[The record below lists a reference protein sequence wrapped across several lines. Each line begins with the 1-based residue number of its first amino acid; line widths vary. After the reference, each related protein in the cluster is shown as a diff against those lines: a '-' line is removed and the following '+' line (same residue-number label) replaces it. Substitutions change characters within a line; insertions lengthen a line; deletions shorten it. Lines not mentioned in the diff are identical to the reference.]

1 MRFIKKNFWTMLAM
15 IFVISLSFVSDAS
28 AQTFFVTTQG
38 KLIQLFQN
46 VKLVVFIIGGF
57 GLVAVAFAAIFGK
70 INWKWFA
77 GLAAGLAILAAA
89 AMAIEYVT
97 GTAGWEASNNQTVVD
112 TFGNI

>member
-15 IFVISLSFVSDAS
+15 IFVITLSFAGDAA
-28 AQTFFVTTQG
+28 AQATFFTTTQG
-38 KLIQLFQN
+38 RLIQLFEN
-46 VKLVVFIIGGF
+46 VKLVVFILGGF

-89 AMAIEYVT
+89 GMAINYVV
-97 GTAGWEASNNQTVVD
+97 GTSSWTSADNQTVVD
-112 TFGNI
+112 TF